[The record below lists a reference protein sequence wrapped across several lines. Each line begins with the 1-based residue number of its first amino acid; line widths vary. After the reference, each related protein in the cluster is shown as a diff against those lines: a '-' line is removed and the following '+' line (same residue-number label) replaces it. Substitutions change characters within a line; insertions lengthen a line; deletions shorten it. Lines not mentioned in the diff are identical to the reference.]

1 MLSPQSG
8 LGRETVGR
16 LAGAAHLRGRVF
28 FHHVEQVEGDRVGV
42 GQTRGKILA
51 LRPGCIRA
59 DPRQTIGNVLL
70 AEADQHFAKALHK
83 EVQIGFDFG
92 ETDGQ
97 TFFVRE
103 CFHDADG
110 RD

>member
-1 MLSPQSG
+1 M
-8 LGRETVGR
+8 
-16 LAGAAHLRGRVF
+16 
-28 FHHVEQVEGDRVGV
+28 

-59 DPRQTIGNVLL
+59 DPRQAVGDVLL
-70 AEADQHFAKALHK
+70 SEADQHFAKALH
-83 EVQIGFDFG
+83 EEIQVGFDFG
-92 ETDGQ
+92 EADSQ

-103 CFHDADG
+103 LFHGADG